1 VKRKNKLFI
10 LLSSFIAIIMIV
22 LIFFPKGYKKYSYPT
37 EFKEIN
43 LDKGLEYRTIMLAGN
58 SSEWD
63 EYIREIGNIIYHLQ
77 NEEYLFFYSGHNG
90 EYTQNNVFIGM
101 AYSKDGINWEKYGKM
116 LDLSGEDP
124 YVIYFN
130 NNFYMFFEDKEE
142 VPFRRISL
150 ATSKDGRNWEVAKR
164 GVINPSKFIFSWQH
178 QDVSS
183 PVVIQVN
190 NGWVMIYEGRG
201 FFNQGKFGYAYS
213 EDLINW
219 NKKRCPIFSGE
230 SYWDYHVVPDDI
242 IKHDNSYIMTYHG
255 YNKKIGEWQSGLAVS
270 NNLKYWKTLTKDPI
284 SESDILMIFKEDT
297 LLRILE
303 EHDKEIKQYNIN

>member
-1 VKRKNKLFI
+1 MKRKNKLFI

>member
-1 VKRKNKLFI
+1 MKRKNKLFI

-284 SESDILMIFKEDT
+284 SESDTLMIFKEDT

>member
-284 SESDILMIFKEDT
+284 SESDTLMIFKEDT